1 MSDLWNTTGQRIYDC
16 RIKLGLSQEQLSEKI
31 EEITG
36 RPLKR
41 QTVSGWENGRP
52 IKKLEQLRALC
63 DIFQCD
69 MAYLLC
75 ECKTKRVIAQ
85 SVSDALGISDTAV
98 NNLVTAA
105 RSENPYIR
113 ILSAMLENE
122 NLLLQI
128 ARCVNAD
135 YGTIST
141 YVKIPDPLHNKTNS
155 ILISPELIKQ
165 SELMVLYNGLVNF
178 IIEMQKNMSTNDT

>member
-1 MSDLWNTTGQRIYDC
+1 MSDSWNITGERIYNC

-36 RPLKR
+36 RSLKR

-63 DIFQCD
+63 DIFKCD

-85 SVSDALGISDTAV
+85 SVSNALGLSDTAV

-122 NLLLQI
+122 NLLSQI

-135 YGTIST
+135 YGAVST
-141 YVKIPDPLHNKTNS
+141 YVDLPDPLHNKINS
-155 ILISPELIKQ
+155 IHISPELIKQ
-165 SELMVLYNGLVNF
+165 SELMILYNGLVNF
-178 IIEMQKNMSTNDT
+178 INEVQEKQIYD